1 MVLAALAGSH
11 LAQGWALADLRR
23 TAQSAVD
30 LQAGVLRAEM
40 QAQSAL
46 PLALAADPEIAAMLA
61 PARPRASSR
70 RSTAACGRSRGRRAR
85 R

>member
-1 MVLAALAGSH
+1 MVLAALVGSH

-46 PLALAADPEIAAMLA
+46 PLALAAA
-61 PARPRASSR
+61 PAL
-70 RSTAACGRSRGRRAR
+70 AR
-85 R
+85 RNMASARGWSPEQKVEKSSL